1 MKVALVLGGGG
12 ARGFAHIGV
21 LKALEKHD
29 LEPVAI
35 AGCSMGGL
43 VGAMIATGHSSTK
56 IMDIVTAIKPWDLL
70 DRSRMGALIGG
81 NGMAHQM
88 EKFLP
93 ATFEELKLPLSVTAV
108 DIQAGSLMV
117 FSKGPLYPALRATS
131 SLPGII
137 SPEKCN
143 GRYYI
148 DGGLLN
154 NLPVDVIT
162 AMSNAPVIAVDVA
175 GPKNRHIPLEESLLN
190 RAKNVVKGQKRPL
203 VFELFMKAFD
213 IPSAML
219 TESRLALN
227 PPDLLLSPDLDPD
240 LKTEDMGRYRE
251 AVEAGYDVADRAFE
265 SFAQAHQNLNQ
276 ETDQ

>member
-21 LKALEKHD
+21 LKTLEEHN

-43 VGAMIATGHSSTK
+43 VGALIAAGHNSSSITN
-56 IMDIVTAIKPWDLL
+56 IITTIKPWDLL

-81 NGMAHQM
+81 KGMAHQM
-88 EKFLP
+88 EKYLP
-93 ATFEELKLPLSVTAV
+93 PTFEELNIPLSVTAV
-108 DIQAGSLMV
+108 DIQEGSLNV
-117 FSKGPLYPALRATS
+117 FSEGPLYAALRATS

-137 SPEKCN
+137 SPEKIN

-162 AMSNAPVIAVDVA
+162 AMIETPVIAVDVA
-175 GPKNRHIPLEESLLN
+175 GPRNRKIHLEESLLK
-190 RAKNVVKGQKRPL
+190 RAKSIVKGEKRPL

-213 IPSAML
+213 IPSTML
-219 TESRLALN
+219 TETRLALN
-227 PPDLLLSPDLDPD
+227 PPDLLLRPALDPD
-240 LKTEDMGRYRE
+240 LKTEDMGRYDE
-251 AVEAGYDVADRAFE
+251 AIEAGYVAANEAIGSFVTNFKDR
-265 SFAQAHQNLNQ
+265 HQEDLS
-276 ETDQ
+276 

>member
-21 LKALEKHD
+21 LKAMEERGLK
-29 LEPVAI
+29 PMAI

-43 VGAMIATGHSSTK
+43 VGAMISAGHNSKK
-56 IMDIVTAIKPWDLL
+56 ITQIVTTIKPWDLL

-81 NGMAHQM
+81 KGMAHEM
-88 EKFLP
+88 EKYLP
-93 ATFEELKLPLSVTAV
+93 KTFEELNFPLSVTAV
-108 DIQAGSLMV
+108 DIQEGSLMV

-143 GRYYI
+143 GHYYI

-154 NLPVDVIT
+154 NLPVDVIN
-162 AMSNAPVIAVDVA
+162 AMTDAPVIAVDVA
-175 GPKNRHIPLEESLLN
+175 SPRNRKIPLEESVLK
-190 RAKNVVKGQKRPL
+190 RAKSIVKGQKRPL

-213 IPSAML
+213 VPSTML
-219 TESRLALN
+219 TETRLALN
-227 PPDLLLSPDLDPD
+227 PPELLLRPKLNPD
-240 LKTEDMGRYRE
+240 LKTEDMGRYDE
-251 AVEAGYDVADRAFE
+251 AITAGYKVADEALDAFVKTW
-265 SFAQAHQNLNQ
+265 QYKNQ
-276 ETDQ
+276 LG